1 MKTHIIAI
9 ASIAG
14 LCLTPAAFASDKFEF
29 DFEFSPV
36 EVSNETGAETI
47 YEELEKMIEEKCEPK
62 HALDKFRDRANTEK
76 CVDITLETTVAELD
90 NPDITAVHKTR
101 RG

>member
-1 MKTHIIAI
+1 MKTYIIAI

-29 DFEFSPV
+29 EFEFSPV
-36 EVSNETGAETI
+36 EVNTEVGAESV
-47 YEELEKMIEEKCEPK
+47 YEELEAMIKDKCAPQ
-62 HALDKFRDRANTEK
+62 HSLDKYRDRANTEK
-76 CVDITLETTVAELD
+76 CVDETLKTAVSKLD
-90 NPDITAVHKTR
+90 NPEVTAVHKAR